1 MRILLIGNT
10 GRLGSAVQAVLQER
24 GHEVVEASRSHQAHP
39 VDISDAGSISRLYD
53 TVGPVDAVA
62 CAAGHVVY
70 DRVRSLSHEDYR
82 ESLMDKA
89 LGQIEL
95 VRRGIAALPE
105 RGSFTLITG
114 VLAKEPVV
122 TSSAASAA
130 NGAVEAFVRAAALEI
145 APQRVNAVSPTVFAE
160 SMEKV
165 GHLFPGEEPVPVR
178 NVANAYVR
186 SIERAE
192 TGRVYQLP

>member
-10 GRLGSAVQAVLQER
+10 GRLGSEVQTVLRDR
-24 GHEVVEASRSHQAHP
+24 GHEVVGASRSHPAHP
-39 VDISDAGSISRLYD
+39 VDLGDPESISRLYD
-53 TVGPVDAVA
+53 TVGAVDAVA
-62 CAAGHVVY
+62 CVAGHVVY
-70 DRVRSLSHEDYR
+70 DHVRSLTYADYR
-82 ESLMDKA
+82 ESLSNKG

-95 VRRGIAALPE
+95 VRRGAEAVAE

-114 VLAKEPVV
+114 VLAADPVV

-130 NGAVEAFVRAAALEI
+130 NGAVEAFVRAAALEL
-145 APQRVNAVSPTVFAE
+145 APQRVNAVSPTLFAE
-160 SMEKV
+160 AVESV

-178 NVANAYVR
+178 KVAHTYVR

-192 TGRVYQLP
+192 TGRIYQLS

>member
-10 GRLGSAVQAVLQER
+10 GRLGSKVQTVLEER
-24 GHEVVEASRSHQAHP
+24 GHEVVEASRSHPEHP
-39 VDISDAGSISRLYD
+39 VDIGTPESIARLYD
-53 TVGPVDAVA
+53 TVGAVDAVA

-70 DRVRSLSHEDYR
+70 DRVHALSYESYR
-82 ESLMDKA
+82 ESLLNKA

-95 VRRGIAALPE
+95 VRRGISVVPE

-160 SMEKV
+160 SMKTV
-165 GHLFPGEEPVPVR
+165 GHLFPGEEPIPVR

-192 TGRVYQLP
+192 TGRIFQLP